1 MVPFRQCQTCKDSGK
16 NIPGEGM
23 CKDPG
28 NRLCK
33 FEVQREVR
41 MAGGGEIQS
50 RAGKLRLKSRQGLDL
65 VSTERLWIFFP
76 S

>member
-1 MVPFRQCQTCKDSGK
+1 
-16 NIPGEGM
+16 M